1 MKKGTTATIFNDSF
15 LLETKLANTLYHSYA
30 AGLPIIDYH
39 NHLSPKAIA
48 KNSSYD
54 TLTDIWLTGDHYKYR
69 AMRAWGVPEKFISG
83 SATKEQKFLAWAECL
98 PQTLRNPL
106 FHWSHMEL
114 KNSFGINE
122 YLNKTNAFAIYKNA
136 NKQLQKK
143 ALSTRGI
150 LSSYKVELV
159 GTTDDPCDNLQYHKQ
174 LQKEAGTLSNKI
186 NATAKMLPTFRP
198 DKIFQIQN
206 KEAFMQYLHAL
217 EKAANCK
224 IKTIADLL
232 GALEQRV
239 NYFHENGCRIADHG
253 LNNMP
258 SSLSFTKELDIA
270 FTQFV
275 QNKKDLH
282 FSMADNF
289 VGVVL
294 LALSKM
300 YYKKGWVQQ
309 FHLGP
314 IRNNNT
320 RLQEKLGFDAGADS
334 IGDYTQAKTLS
345 HFLNTLDAKGQ
356 LCKTIL
362 YNSNP
367 ADNEVFA
374 TLCGNFNESGI
385 RGKVQFGAAWWF
397 LDQKEGIEKQINA
410 ISNMGLV
417 STFIGMTTDSRSILS
432 YSRHEYFRRV
442 ICNLFAKDMLAGL
455 LPNDEK
461 WVGEIVKNISYF
473 NAKEYFKL

>member
-1 MKKGTTATIFNDSF
+1 
-15 LLETKLANTLYHSYA
+15 
-30 AGLPIIDYH
+30 
-39 NHLSPKAIA
+39 
-48 KNSSYD
+48 
-54 TLTDIWLTGDHYKYR
+54 
-69 AMRAWGVPEKFISG
+69 
-83 SATKEQKFLAWAECL
+83 
-98 PQTLRNPL
+98 
-106 FHWSHMEL
+106 
-114 KNSFGINE
+114 
-122 YLNKTNAFAIYKNA
+122 
-136 NKQLQKK
+136 
-143 ALSTRGI
+143 
-150 LSSYKVELV
+150 
-159 GTTDDPCDNLQYHKQ
+159 
-174 LQKEAGTLSNKI
+174 
-186 NATAKMLPTFRP
+186 MLPTFRP

-206 KEAFMQYLHAL
+206 KEAFMQYLQQL

-282 FSMADNF
+282 FSAPDNF

-334 IGDYTQAKTLS
+334 IGDYAQAKTLS
-345 HFLNTLDAKGQ
+345 HFLNTLDSKGE

-374 TLCGNFNESGI
+374 TLCGNFNEG
-385 RGKVQFGAAWWF
+385 GVKAKVQFGSGWWF
-397 LDQKEGIEKQINA
+397 LDQKDGIEKQINA
-410 ISNMGLV
+410 ISNMGLI

-432 YSRHEYFRRV
+432 YARHEYFRRV
-442 ICNLFAKDMLAGL
+442 ICNLFAKEMITGL

-461 WVGEIVKNISYF
+461 WVGAMLQNIAYHNAKSYF
-473 NAKEYFKL
+473 NL

>member
-15 LLETKLANTLYHSYA
+15 LLETKLSNTLYHSFA

-48 KNSSYD
+48 KNTSYD

-83 SATKEQKFLAWAECL
+83 AATKEQKFLAWAECL

-122 YLNKTNAFAIYKNA
+122 YLNKNNALAIYKNA

-159 GTTDDPCDNLQYHKQ
+159 GTTDDPCDSLQYHKL
-174 LQKEAGTLSNKI
+174 LQKETF
-186 NATAKMLPTFRP
+186 KMLPSFRP
-198 DKIFQIQN
+198 DQIFKIQN

-224 IKTIADLL
+224 IKTISDLL

-239 NYFHENGCRIADHG
+239 NYFHDNGCRIADHG
-253 LNNMP
+253 LTNMP

-270 FTQFV
+270 FTHFI

-334 IGDYTQAKTLS
+334 IGDYAQAKTLS
-345 HFLNTLDAKGQ
+345 HFLNTLDSKGE

-374 TLCGNFNESGI
+374 TLSGNFNEGGI
-385 RGKVQFGAAWWF
+385 RGKVQFGSGWWF
-397 LDQKEGIEKQINA
+397 LDQKDGIEKQINA

-417 STFIGMTTDSRSILS
+417 SSFIGMTTDSRSILS

>member
-1 MKKGTTATIFNDSF
+1 MAISKNHTIINDSF
-15 LLETKLANTLYHSYA
+15 LLESKLANTLYHSYLA
-30 AGLPIIDYH
+30 HLPIIDYH

-48 KNSSYD
+48 KNTSYD

-83 SATKEQKFLAWAECL
+83 SATKEQKFLAWADCM
-98 PQTLRNPL
+98 PNTLRNPL

-122 YLNKTNAFAIYKNA
+122 YLNKNNALAIYKNA

-143 ALSTRGI
+143 VLSTRGI
-150 LSSYKVELV
+150 LASYKVDLV
-159 GTTDDPCDNLQYHKQ
+159 GTTDDPCDNLQYHKL
-174 LQKEAGTLSNKI
+174 LQKETL
-186 NATAKMLPTFRP
+186 KMLPSFRP
-198 DKIFQIQN
+198 DQIFKIQDKQS
-206 KEAFMQYLHAL
+206 FMQYLQQL

-397 LDQKEGIEKQINA
+397 LDQKDGIEKQINA
-410 ISNMGLV
+410 ISNMGLI

-432 YSRHEYFRRV
+432 YARHEYFRRV
-442 ICNLFAKDMLAGL
+442 ICNLFAKEMITGL

-461 WVGEIVKNISYF
+461 WVGAMLQNIAYHNAKSYF
-473 NAKEYFKL
+473 NL

>member
-1 MKKGTTATIFNDSF
+1 MAISKNHTIINDSF
-15 LLETKLANTLYHSYA
+15 LLESKLANTLYHTFLA
-30 AGLPIIDYH
+30 HLPIIDYH

-48 KNSSYD
+48 KNTSYD

-83 SATKEQKFLAWAECL
+83 SATKEQKFLAWADCM
-98 PQTLRNPL
+98 PNTLRNPL

-122 YLNKTNAFAIYKNA
+122 YLNKNNALAIYKNA

-150 LSSYKVELV
+150 LASYKVDLV
-159 GTTDDPCDNLQYHKQ
+159 GTTDDPCDNLQYHKL
-174 LQKEAGTLSNKI
+174 LQKETGDKSNKI

-232 GALEQRV
+232 KALEQRV

-397 LDQKEGIEKQINA
+397 LDQKDGIEKQINA
-410 ISNMGLV
+410 ISNMGLI

-432 YSRHEYFRRV
+432 YARHEYFRRV
-442 ICNLFAKDMLAGL
+442 ICNLFAKEMITGL

-461 WVGEIVKNISYF
+461 WVGAMLQNIAYHNAKSYF
-473 NAKEYFKL
+473 NL

>member
-232 GALEQRV
+232 NALEQRV

-270 FTQFV
+270 FTHFI

>member
-15 LLETKLANTLYHSYA
+15 LLETKLANTLYHSFA

-48 KNSSYD
+48 KNTSYD

-83 SATKEQKFLAWAECL
+83 AATKEQKFLAWAECL

-122 YLNKTNAFAIYKNA
+122 YLNKNNALAIYKNA

-159 GTTDDPCDNLQYHKQ
+159 GTTDDPCDSLQYHKL
-174 LQKEAGTLSNKI
+174 LQKETL
-186 NATAKMLPTFRP
+186 KMLPSFRP
-198 DKIFQIQN
+198 DKICQIQN

-224 IKTIADLL
+224 IKTISDLL

-239 NYFHENGCRIADHG
+239 NYFHDNGCRIADHG
-253 LNNMP
+253 LTNMP
-258 SSLSFTKELDIA
+258 SLLSFTKELDIA
-270 FTQFV
+270 FTHFI

-320 RLQEKLGFDAGADS
+320 RLQEKLGVDAGADS
-334 IGDYTQAKTLS
+334 IGDYAKAKTLS
-345 HFLNTLDAKGQ
+345 HFLNTLDSKGE

-374 TLCGNFNESGI
+374 TLSGNFNEGGI
-385 RGKVQFGAAWWF
+385 RGKVQFGSGWWF
-397 LDQKEGIEKQINA
+397 LDQKDGIEKQINA

-417 STFIGMTTDSRSILS
+417 SSFIGMTTDSRSILS
-432 YSRHEYFRRV
+432 YSRHEYFRRI

>member
-122 YLNKTNAFAIYKNA
+122 YLNKNNALAIYKNA

-159 GTTDDPCDNLQYHKQ
+159 GTTDDPCDNLQYHKL
-174 LQKEAGTLSNKI
+174 LQKEAF
-186 NATAKMLPTFRP
+186 KMLPSFRP
-198 DKIFQIQN
+198 DRIFQIQN

-232 GALEQRV
+232 NALEQRV
-239 NYFHENGCRIADHG
+239 NYFHDNGCRIADHG

-258 SSLSFTKELDIA
+258 SSLSFTKELDLA
-270 FTQFV
+270 FTQFI
-275 QNKKDLH
+275 QNKKALH

-289 VGVVL
+289 VGVIL

-314 IRNNNT
+314 IRNNNS

-334 IGDYTQAKTLS
+334 IGDYAQAKTLS
-345 HFLNTLDAKGQ
+345 HFLNILDSKGE

-374 TLCGNFNESGI
+374 TLCGNFNEG
-385 RGKVQFGAAWWF
+385 GVKAKVQFGSGWWF
-397 LDQKEGIEKQINA
+397 LDQKDGIEKQINA

-417 STFIGMTTDSRSILS
+417 SSFIGMTTDSRSILS

>member
-1 MKKGTTATIFNDSF
+1 MAISKNHTIITDSF
-15 LLETKLANTLYHSYA
+15 LLESKLANTLYHTYLA
-30 AGLPIIDYH
+30 HLPIIDYH

-48 KNSSYD
+48 KNTSYD

-83 SATKEQKFLAWAECL
+83 AATKEQKFLAWADCM
-98 PQTLRNPL
+98 PNTLRNPL

-122 YLNKTNAFAIYKNA
+122 YLNKNNALAIYKNA

-150 LSSYKVELV
+150 LTGYKVELV
-159 GTTDDPCDNLQYHKQ
+159 GTTDDPCDNLQYHKL
-174 LQKEAGTLSNKI
+174 LQKETGAMSNKI
-186 NATAKMLPTFRP
+186 NATAKMLPSFRP
-198 DKIFQIQN
+198 DKIFQIEN

-239 NYFHENGCRIADHG
+239 NYFHDNGCRIADHG

-270 FTQFV
+270 FTQFI

-320 RLQEKLGFDAGADS
+320 RLQEKLCFDAGADS
-334 IGDYTQAKTLS
+334 IGDFAQVKTLS
-345 HFLNTLDAKGQ
+345 HFLNTLDIKGQ
-356 LCKTIL
+356 LSKTIL

-410 ISNMGLV
+410 ISNMGLI
-417 STFIGMTTDSRSILS
+417 STFVGMTTDSRSILS
-432 YSRHEYFRRV
+432 FARHEYFRRV
-442 ICNLFAKDMLAGL
+442 ICNLFAKEMMTGL

-461 WVGEIVKNISYF
+461 WVGAMLQNIAYHNAKSYF
-473 NAKEYFKL
+473 NL

>member
-1 MKKGTTATIFNDSF
+1 MAISKNHTIINDSF
-15 LLETKLANTLYHSYA
+15 LLESKLANTLYHTYLA
-30 AGLPIIDYH
+30 HLPIIDYH

-48 KNSSYD
+48 KNTSYD

-83 SATKEQKFLAWAECL
+83 SATKEQKFLAWADCM
-98 PQTLRNPL
+98 PNTLRNPL

-122 YLNKTNAFAIYKNA
+122 YLNKNNALAIYKNA

-150 LSSYKVELV
+150 LASYKVELV
-159 GTTDDPCDNLQYHKQ
+159 GTTDDPCDNLQYHKL
-174 LQKEAGTLSNKI
+174 LQKETL
-186 NATAKMLPTFRP
+186 KMLPSFRP
-198 DKIFQIQN
+198 DQIFKIQDKQS
-206 KEAFMQYLHAL
+206 FMQYLQQL

-232 GALEQRV
+232 EALEQRV
-239 NYFHENGCRIADHG
+239 NYFHDHGCRIADHG

-397 LDQKEGIEKQINA
+397 LDQKDGIEKQINA
-410 ISNMGLV
+410 ISNMGLI

-432 YSRHEYFRRV
+432 YARHEYFRRV
-442 ICNLFAKDMLAGL
+442 ICNLFAKEMITGL

-461 WVGEIVKNISYF
+461 WVGAMLQNIAYHNAKSYF
-473 NAKEYFKL
+473 NL

>member
-270 FTQFV
+270 FTHFI

-385 RGKVQFGAAWWF
+385 RGKLQFGAAWWF

>member
-15 LLETKLANTLYHSYA
+15 LLESKLANTLYHTYLA
-30 AGLPIIDYH
+30 HLPIIDYH

-83 SATKEQKFLAWAECL
+83 SATKEQKFLAWADCM
-98 PQTLRNPL
+98 PNTLRNPL
-106 FHWSHMEL
+106 FHWSYMEL

-122 YLNKTNAFAIYKNA
+122 YLNKNNALAIYKNA

-186 NATAKMLPTFRP
+186 NATTKMLPSFRP

-232 GALEQRV
+232 NALEQRV
-239 NYFHENGCRIADHG
+239 NYFHDNGCRIADHG

-270 FTQFV
+270 FTHFI

-345 HFLNTLDAKGQ
+345 HFLNTLDSKGE

-473 NAKEYFKL
+473 NAKEYFRL

>member
-69 AMRAWGVPEKFISG
+69 AMRAWGIAEKFISG

-122 YLNKTNAFAIYKNA
+122 YLNKNNALAIYKNA

-159 GTTDDPCDNLQYHKQ
+159 GTTDDPCDNLQYHK
-174 LQKEAGTLSNKI
+174 LLHKEAF
-186 NATAKMLPTFRP
+186 KMLPSFRP

-232 GALEQRV
+232 NALEQRV
-239 NYFHENGCRIADHG
+239 NYFHDNGCRIADHG

-258 SSLSFTKELDIA
+258 SSLSFTKELDLA
-270 FTQFV
+270 FTQFI
-275 QNKKDLH
+275 QNKKALH

-314 IRNNNT
+314 IRNNNS

-334 IGDYTQAKTLS
+334 IGDYAQAKTLS
-345 HFLNTLDAKGQ
+345 HFLNTLDSKGE

-374 TLCGNFNESGI
+374 TLCGNFNEG
-385 RGKVQFGAAWWF
+385 GVKAKVQFGSGWWF
-397 LDQKEGIEKQINA
+397 LDQKDGIEKQINA

-417 STFIGMTTDSRSILS
+417 SSFIGMTTDSRSILS

>member
-1 MKKGTTATIFNDSF
+1 MAISKNHTIINDSF
-15 LLETKLANTLYHSYA
+15 LLESKLANTLYHTYLA
-30 AGLPIIDYH
+30 HLPIIDYH

-48 KNSSYD
+48 KNTSYD

-83 SATKEQKFLAWAECL
+83 SATKEQKFLAWADCM
-98 PQTLRNPL
+98 PNTLRNPL

-122 YLNKTNAFAIYKNA
+122 YLNKNNALAIYKNA

-150 LSSYKVELV
+150 LASYKVELV
-159 GTTDDPCDNLQYHKQ
+159 GTTDDPCDNLQYHKL
-174 LQKEAGTLSNKI
+174 LQKETL
-186 NATAKMLPTFRP
+186 KMLPSFRP
-198 DKIFQIQN
+198 IQIFKIQDKQS
-206 KEAFMQYLHAL
+206 FMQYLQQL

-232 GALEQRV
+232 EALEQRV
-239 NYFHENGCRIADHG
+239 NYFHDHGCRIADHG

-345 HFLNTLDAKGQ
+345 HFLNTLDSKGE

-410 ISNMGLV
+410 ISNMGLI

-432 YSRHEYFRRV
+432 YARHEYFRRV
-442 ICNLFAKDMLAGL
+442 ICNLFAKEMITGL

-461 WVGEIVKNISYF
+461 WVGAMLQNIAYHNAKSYF
-473 NAKEYFKL
+473 NL

>member
-1 MKKGTTATIFNDSF
+1 MAISKNHTIINDSF
-15 LLETKLANTLYHSYA
+15 LLESKLANTLYHSYLA
-30 AGLPIIDYH
+30 HLPIIDYH

-48 KNSSYD
+48 KNTSYD

-83 SATKEQKFLAWAECL
+83 SATKEQKFLAWADCM
-98 PQTLRNPL
+98 PNTLRNPL

-122 YLNKTNAFAIYKNA
+122 YLNKNNALAIYKNA

-150 LSSYKVELV
+150 LASYKVELV
-159 GTTDDPCDNLQYHKQ
+159 GTTDDPCDNLQYHKL
-174 LQKEAGTLSNKI
+174 LQKETL
-186 NATAKMLPTFRP
+186 KMLPSFRP
-198 DKIFQIQN
+198 DQIFKIQDKQS
-206 KEAFMQYLHAL
+206 FMQYLQQL

-345 HFLNTLDAKGQ
+345 HFLNTLDSKGE

-410 ISNMGLV
+410 ISNMGLI

-432 YSRHEYFRRV
+432 YARHEYFRRV
-442 ICNLFAKDMLAGL
+442 ICNLFAKEMITGL

-461 WVGEIVKNISYF
+461 WVGAMLQNIAYHNAKSYF
-473 NAKEYFKL
+473 NL

>member
-1 MKKGTTATIFNDSF
+1 MAISKNHTIITDSF
-15 LLETKLANTLYHSYA
+15 LLESKLANTLYHTYLA
-30 AGLPIIDYH
+30 HLPIIDYH

-48 KNSSYD
+48 KNTSYD

-83 SATKEQKFLAWAECL
+83 AATKEQKFLAWADCM
-98 PQTLRNPL
+98 PNTLRNPL

-122 YLNKTNAFAIYKNA
+122 YLNKNNALAIYKNA

-150 LSSYKVELV
+150 LTSYKVELV
-159 GTTDDPCDNLQYHKQ
+159 GTTDDPCDNLQYHKL
-174 LQKEAGTLSNKI
+174 LQKETGAMSNKI
-186 NATAKMLPTFRP
+186 NATAKMLPSFRP
-198 DKIFQIQN
+198 DKIFQIEN

-239 NYFHENGCRIADHG
+239 NYFHDNGCRIADHG

-270 FTQFV
+270 FTQFI

-334 IGDYTQAKTLS
+334 IGDFAQVKTLS
-345 HFLNTLDAKGQ
+345 HFLNTLDIKGQ
-356 LCKTIL
+356 LSKTIL

-410 ISNMGLV
+410 ISNMGLI
-417 STFIGMTTDSRSILS
+417 STFVGMTTDSRSILS
-432 YSRHEYFRRV
+432 FARHEYFRRV
-442 ICNLFAKDMLAGL
+442 ICNLFAKEMMTGL

-461 WVGEIVKNISYF
+461 WVGAMLQNIAYHNAKNYF
-473 NAKEYFKL
+473 NL

>member
-1 MKKGTTATIFNDSF
+1 MKKGTTATIFNDTF

-83 SATKEQKFLAWAECL
+83 FATKEQKFLAWAECL

-122 YLNKTNAFAIYKNA
+122 YLNKNNALAIYKNA

-159 GTTDDPCDNLQYHKQ
+159 GTTDDPSDNLQYHKL
-174 LQKEAGTLSNKI
+174 LQKEALKV
-186 NATAKMLPTFRP
+186 LPTFRP

-206 KEAFMQYLHAL
+206 KDAFMQYLHAL

-224 IKTIADLL
+224 IKTISDLL

-239 NYFHENGCRIADHG
+239 NYFHDNGCRIADHSFP
-253 LNNMP
+253 NMP
-258 SSLSFTKELDIA
+258 ATLSFTKELDIA
-270 FTQFV
+270 FTQFI
-275 QNKKDLH
+275 QNKKALH

-309 FHLGP
+309 IHLGP

-320 RLQEKLGFDAGADS
+320 RLHEKLGFDAGADS
-334 IGDYTQAKTLS
+334 IGDYAQAKTLS
-345 HFLNTLDAKGQ
+345 HFLNTLDSKGE

-374 TLCGNFNESGI
+374 TLCGNFNEG
-385 RGKVQFGAAWWF
+385 GVKAKVQFGSGWWF
-397 LDQKEGIEKQINA
+397 LDQKDGIEKQINA

>member
-15 LLETKLANTLYHSYA
+15 LLESKLANTLYHTYLA
-30 AGLPIIDYH
+30 HLPIIDYH

-83 SATKEQKFLAWAECL
+83 SATKEQKFLAWADCM
-98 PQTLRNPL
+98 PNTIRNPL
-106 FHWSHMEL
+106 FHWSYMEL

-122 YLNKTNAFAIYKNA
+122 YLNKNNALAIYKNA

-186 NATAKMLPTFRP
+186 NATTKMLPSFRP

-232 GALEQRV
+232 NALEQRV
-239 NYFHENGCRIADHG
+239 NYFHDNGCRIADHG

-270 FTQFV
+270 FTHFI

-345 HFLNTLDAKGQ
+345 HFLNTLDSKGE

-473 NAKEYFKL
+473 NAKEYFRL

>member
-1 MKKGTTATIFNDSF
+1 MAISKNHTIITDSF
-15 LLETKLANTLYHSYA
+15 LLESKLANTLYHTYLA
-30 AGLPIIDYH
+30 HLPIIDYH

-48 KNSSYD
+48 KNTSYD

-83 SATKEQKFLAWAECL
+83 AATKEQKFLAWADCM
-98 PQTLRNPL
+98 PNTLRNPL

-122 YLNKTNAFAIYKNA
+122 YLNKNNALAIYKNA

-150 LSSYKVELV
+150 LTGYKVELV
-159 GTTDDPCDNLQYHKQ
+159 GTTDDPCDNLQYHKL
-174 LQKEAGTLSNKI
+174 LQKETGAMSNKI
-186 NATAKMLPTFRP
+186 NATAKMLPSFRP
-198 DKIFQIQN
+198 DKIFQIEN

-239 NYFHENGCRIADHG
+239 NYFHDNGCRIADHG

-270 FTQFV
+270 FTQFI

-334 IGDYTQAKTLS
+334 IGDFAQVKTLS
-345 HFLNTLDAKGQ
+345 HFLNTLDIKGQ
-356 LCKTIL
+356 LSKTIL

-410 ISNMGLV
+410 ISNMGLI
-417 STFIGMTTDSRSILS
+417 STFVGMTTDSRSILS
-432 YSRHEYFRRV
+432 FARHEYFRRV
-442 ICNLFAKDMLAGL
+442 ICNLFAKEMMTGL

-461 WVGEIVKNISYF
+461 WVGAMLQNIAYHNAKNYF
-473 NAKEYFKL
+473 NL

>member
-1 MKKGTTATIFNDSF
+1 MAIAKNNTIINDSF
-15 LLETKLANTLYHSYA
+15 LLESKLANTLYHSYLA
-30 AGLPIIDYH
+30 HLPIIDYH

-48 KNSSYD
+48 KNTSYD

-83 SATKEQKFLAWAECL
+83 AATKEQKFLAWADCM
-98 PQTLRNPL
+98 PNTLRNPL

-122 YLNKTNAFAIYKNA
+122 YLNKNNALAIYKNA

-150 LSSYKVELV
+150 LASYKVELV
-159 GTTDDPCDNLQYHKQ
+159 GTTDDPCDNLQYHKL
-174 LQKEAGTLSNKI
+174 LQ
-186 NATAKMLPTFRP
+186 
-198 DKIFQIQN
+198 
-206 KEAFMQYLHAL
+206 
-217 EKAANCK
+217 
-224 IKTIADLL
+224 
-232 GALEQRV
+232 
-239 NYFHENGCRIADHG
+239 NGCRIADHG
-253 LNNMP
+253 LAQMP
-258 SSLSFTKELDIA
+258 SNLVLTKSLELE
-270 FTQFV
+270 FTQFIQSKKLV
-275 QNKKDLH
+275 Q
-282 FSMADNF
+282 FSAPDNF

-345 HFLNTLDAKGQ
+345 HFLNTLDTKGQ
-356 LCKTIL
+356 LCKTII

-410 ISNMGLV
+410 ISNMGLI
-417 STFIGMTTDSRSILS
+417 STFVGMTTDSRSILS
-432 YSRHEYFRRV
+432 FARHEYFRRV
-442 ICNLFAKDMLAGL
+442 ICNLFAKEMMTGL

-461 WVGEIVKNISYF
+461 WVGAMLQNIAYHNAKSYF
-473 NAKEYFKL
+473 NL

>member
-1 MKKGTTATIFNDSF
+1 MKKGTTATIFNDTF
-15 LLETKLANTLYHSYA
+15 LLETKLANKLYHSYA

-122 YLNKTNAFAIYKNA
+122 YLNKNNALAIYKNA

-159 GTTDDPCDNLQYHKQ
+159 GTTDDPSDNLQYHKL
-174 LQKEAGTLSNKI
+174 LQKEALKV
-186 NATAKMLPTFRP
+186 LPTFRP

-206 KEAFMQYLHAL
+206 KDAFMQYLHAL

-224 IKTIADLL
+224 IKTISDLL

-239 NYFHENGCRIADHG
+239 NYFHDNGCRNADHG
-253 LNNMP
+253 LTNMP
-258 SSLSFTKELDIA
+258 ATLSFTKELDIA
-270 FTQFV
+270 FTQFI
-275 QNKKDLH
+275 QNKKALH

-320 RLQEKLGFDAGADS
+320 RLHEKLGFDAGADS
-334 IGDYTQAKTLS
+334 IGDYAQAKTLS
-345 HFLNTLDAKGQ
+345 HFLNTLDNKGE

-374 TLCGNFNESGI
+374 TLCGNFNEG
-385 RGKVQFGAAWWF
+385 GVKAKVQFGSGWWF
-397 LDQKEGIEKQINA
+397 LDQKDGIEKQINA

>member
-1 MKKGTTATIFNDSF
+1 MAISKNHTIISDSF
-15 LLETKLANTLYHSYA
+15 LLESKLANTLYHTYLA
-30 AGLPIIDYH
+30 HLPIIDYH

-48 KNSSYD
+48 KNTSYD

-83 SATKEQKFLAWAECL
+83 SATKEQKFLAWADCM
-98 PQTLRNPL
+98 PNTLRNPL

-122 YLNKTNAFAIYKNA
+122 YLNKNNALAIYKNA

-150 LSSYKVELV
+150 LASYKVELV
-159 GTTDDPCDNLQYHKQ
+159 GTTDDPCDNLQYHKL
-174 LQKEAGTLSNKI
+174 LQKETL
-186 NATAKMLPTFRP
+186 KMLPSFRP
-198 DKIFQIQN
+198 DQIFKIQDKQS
-206 KEAFMQYLHAL
+206 FMQYLQQL

-397 LDQKEGIEKQINA
+397 LDQKDGIEKQINA
-410 ISNMGLV
+410 ISNMGLI

-432 YSRHEYFRRV
+432 YARHEYFRRV
-442 ICNLFAKDMLAGL
+442 ICNLFAKEMITGL

-461 WVGEIVKNISYF
+461 WVGAMLQNIAYHNAKSYF
-473 NAKEYFKL
+473 NL

>member
-1 MKKGTTATIFNDSF
+1 MAISKNHTIINDSF
-15 LLETKLANTLYHSYA
+15 LLESKLANTLYHTYLA
-30 AGLPIIDYH
+30 HLPIIDYH

-48 KNSSYD
+48 KNTSYD

-83 SATKEQKFLAWAECL
+83 SATKEQKFLAWADCM
-98 PQTLRNPL
+98 PNTLRNPL

-122 YLNKTNAFAIYKNA
+122 YLNKNNALAIYKNA

-150 LSSYKVELV
+150 LASYKVELV
-159 GTTDDPCDNLQYHKQ
+159 GTTDDPCDNLQYHKL
-174 LQKEAGTLSNKI
+174 LQKETL
-186 NATAKMLPTFRP
+186 KMLPSFRP
-198 DKIFQIQN
+198 DQIFKIQDKQS
-206 KEAFMQYLHAL
+206 FMQYLQQL

-232 GALEQRV
+232 EALEQRV

-397 LDQKEGIEKQINA
+397 LDQKDGIEKQINA
-410 ISNMGLV
+410 ISNMGLI

-432 YSRHEYFRRV
+432 YARHEYFRRV
-442 ICNLFAKDMLAGL
+442 ICNLFAKEMITGL

-461 WVGEIVKNISYF
+461 WVGAMLQNIAYHNAKSYF
-473 NAKEYFKL
+473 NL

>member
-1 MKKGTTATIFNDSF
+1 MAISKNHTIITDSF
-15 LLETKLANTLYHSYA
+15 LLESKLANTLYHTYLA
-30 AGLPIIDYH
+30 HLPIIDYH

-48 KNSSYD
+48 KNTSYD

-83 SATKEQKFLAWAECL
+83 AATKEQKFLAWADCM
-98 PQTLRNPL
+98 PNTLRNPL

-122 YLNKTNAFAIYKNA
+122 YLNKNNALAIYKNA

-150 LSSYKVELV
+150 LTSYKVELV
-159 GTTDDPCDNLQYHKQ
+159 GTTDDPCDNLQYHKL
-174 LQKEAGTLSNKI
+174 LQKETGAMSNKI
-186 NATAKMLPTFRP
+186 NATAKMLPSFRP
-198 DKIFQIQN
+198 DKIFQIEN
-206 KEAFMQYLHAL
+206 KQAFMQYLHAL

-239 NYFHENGCRIADHG
+239 NYFHDNGCRIADHG

-270 FTQFV
+270 FTQFI

-334 IGDYTQAKTLS
+334 IGDFAQVKTLS
-345 HFLNTLDAKGQ
+345 HFLNTLDIKGQ
-356 LCKTIL
+356 LSKTIL

-410 ISNMGLV
+410 ISNMGLI
-417 STFIGMTTDSRSILS
+417 STFVGMTTDSRSILS
-432 YSRHEYFRRV
+432 FARHEYFRRV
-442 ICNLFAKDMLAGL
+442 ICNLFAKEMMTGL

-461 WVGEIVKNISYF
+461 WVGAMLQNIAYHNAKSYF
-473 NAKEYFKL
+473 NL

>member
-1 MKKGTTATIFNDSF
+1 MAISKNHTIINDSF
-15 LLETKLANTLYHSYA
+15 LLESKLANTLYHTYLA
-30 AGLPIIDYH
+30 HLPIIDYH

-48 KNSSYD
+48 KNTSYD

-83 SATKEQKFLAWAECL
+83 SATKEQKFLAWADCM
-98 PQTLRNPL
+98 PNTLRNPL

-122 YLNKTNAFAIYKNA
+122 YLNKNNALAIYKNA

-150 LSSYKVELV
+150 LASYKVELV
-159 GTTDDPCDNLQYHKQ
+159 GTTDDPCDNLQYHKL
-174 LQKEAGTLSNKI
+174 LQKETL
-186 NATAKMLPTFRP
+186 KMLPSFRP
-198 DKIFQIQN
+198 DQIFKIQDKQS
-206 KEAFMQYLHAL
+206 FMQYLQQL

-239 NYFHENGCRIADHG
+239 NYFHENGCRIADNG

-345 HFLNTLDAKGQ
+345 HFLNTLDSKGE

-410 ISNMGLV
+410 ISNMGLI

-432 YSRHEYFRRV
+432 YARHEYFRRV
-442 ICNLFAKDMLAGL
+442 ICNLFAKEMMTGL

-461 WVGEIVKNISYF
+461 WVGVMLQNIAYHNAKSYF
-473 NAKEYFKL
+473 SL

>member
-1 MKKGTTATIFNDSF
+1 MAISKNHTIITDSF
-15 LLETKLANTLYHSYA
+15 LLESKLANTLYHTYLA
-30 AGLPIIDYH
+30 HLPIIDYH

-48 KNSSYD
+48 KNTSYD

-83 SATKEQKFLAWAECL
+83 AATKEQKFLAWADCM
-98 PQTLRNPL
+98 PNTLRNPL

-122 YLNKTNAFAIYKNA
+122 YLNKNNALAIYKNA

-150 LSSYKVELV
+150 LTGYKVELV
-159 GTTDDPCDNLQYHKQ
+159 GTTDDPCDNLQYHKL
-174 LQKEAGTLSNKI
+174 LQKETGAMSNKI
-186 NATAKMLPTFRP
+186 NATAKMLPSFRP
-198 DKIFQIQN
+198 DKIFQIEN

-239 NYFHENGCRIADHG
+239 NYFHDNGCRIADHG

-270 FTQFV
+270 FTQFI

-320 RLQEKLGFDAGADS
+320 RLQEKLCFDAGADS
-334 IGDYTQAKTLS
+334 IGDFAQVKTLS
-345 HFLNTLDAKGQ
+345 HFLNTLDIKGQ
-356 LCKTIL
+356 LSKTIL

-374 TLCGNFNESGI
+374 TLCGNFNESSI

-410 ISNMGLV
+410 ISNMGLI
-417 STFIGMTTDSRSILS
+417 STFVGMTTDSRSILS
-432 YSRHEYFRRV
+432 FARHEYFRRV
-442 ICNLFAKDMLAGL
+442 ICNLFAKEMMTGL

-461 WVGEIVKNISYF
+461 WVGAMLQNIAYHNAKNYF
-473 NAKEYFKL
+473 NL

>member
-1 MKKGTTATIFNDSF
+1 MAISKNHTIITDSF
-15 LLETKLANTLYHSYA
+15 LLESKLANTLYHTYLA
-30 AGLPIIDYH
+30 HLPIIDYH
-39 NHLSPKAIA
+39 NHLSPKAIV
-48 KNSSYD
+48 KNTSYD

-83 SATKEQKFLAWAECL
+83 AATKEQKFLAWADCM
-98 PQTLRNPL
+98 PNTLRNPL

-122 YLNKTNAFAIYKNA
+122 YLNKNNALAIYKNA

-150 LSSYKVELV
+150 LTGYKVELV
-159 GTTDDPCDNLQYHKQ
+159 GTTDDPCDNLQYHKL
-174 LQKEAGTLSNKI
+174 LQKETGAMSNKI
-186 NATAKMLPTFRP
+186 NATAKMLPSFRP
-198 DKIFQIQN
+198 DKIFQIEN
-206 KEAFMQYLHAL
+206 KQAFMQYLHAL

-239 NYFHENGCRIADHG
+239 NYFHDNGCRIADHG

-270 FTQFV
+270 FTQFI

-334 IGDYTQAKTLS
+334 IGDFAQVKTLS
-345 HFLNTLDAKGQ
+345 HFLNTLDIKGQ
-356 LCKTIL
+356 LSKTIL

-410 ISNMGLV
+410 ISNMGLI
-417 STFIGMTTDSRSILS
+417 STFVGMTTDSRSILS
-432 YSRHEYFRRV
+432 FARHEYFRRV
-442 ICNLFAKDMLAGL
+442 ICNLFAKEMMTGL

-461 WVGEIVKNISYF
+461 WVGAMLQNIAYHNAKNYF
-473 NAKEYFKL
+473 NL

>member
-1 MKKGTTATIFNDSF
+1 MAISKNHTIINDSF
-15 LLETKLANTLYHSYA
+15 LLESKLANTLYHTFLA
-30 AGLPIIDYH
+30 HLPIIDYH

-48 KNSSYD
+48 KNTSYD

-83 SATKEQKFLAWAECL
+83 SATKEQKFLAWADCM
-98 PQTLRNPL
+98 PNTLRNPL
-106 FHWSHMEL
+106 FHWSNMEL

-122 YLNKTNAFAIYKNA
+122 YLNKNNALAIYKNA

-150 LSSYKVELV
+150 LASYKVDLV
-159 GTTDDPCDNLQYHKQ
+159 GTTDDPCDNLQYHKL
-174 LQKEAGTLSNKI
+174 LQKETL
-186 NATAKMLPTFRP
+186 KMLPSFRP
-198 DKIFQIQN
+198 DQIFKIQDKQS
-206 KEAFMQYLHAL
+206 FMQYLQQL

-397 LDQKEGIEKQINA
+397 LDQKDGIEKQINA
-410 ISNMGLV
+410 ISNMGLI

-432 YSRHEYFRRV
+432 YARHEYFRRV
-442 ICNLFAKDMLAGL
+442 ICNLFAKEMITGL

-461 WVGEIVKNISYF
+461 WVGAMLQNIAYHNAKSYF
-473 NAKEYFKL
+473 NL

>member
-1 MKKGTTATIFNDSF
+1 MAISKNHTIINDSF
-15 LLETKLANTLYHSYA
+15 LLESKLANTLYHTFLA
-30 AGLPIIDYH
+30 HLPIIDYH

-48 KNSSYD
+48 KNTSYD

-83 SATKEQKFLAWAECL
+83 SATKEQKFLAWADCM
-98 PQTLRNPL
+98 PNTLRNPL

-122 YLNKTNAFAIYKNA
+122 YLNKNNALAIYKNA

-150 LSSYKVELV
+150 LASYKVDLV
-159 GTTDDPCDNLQYHKQ
+159 GTTDDPCDNLQYHKL
-174 LQKEAGTLSNKI
+174 LQKETL
-186 NATAKMLPTFRP
+186 KMLPSFRP
-198 DKIFQIQN
+198 DQIFKIQDKQS
-206 KEAFMQYLHAL
+206 FMQYLQQL

-397 LDQKEGIEKQINA
+397 LDQKDGIEKQINA
-410 ISNMGLV
+410 ISNMGLI

-432 YSRHEYFRRV
+432 YARHEYFRRV
-442 ICNLFAKDMLAGL
+442 ICNLFAKEMITGL

-461 WVGEIVKNISYF
+461 WVGAMLQNIAYHNAKSYF
-473 NAKEYFKL
+473 NL

>member
-15 LLETKLANTLYHSYA
+15 LLETKLSNTLYHSFA

-48 KNSSYD
+48 KNTSYD

-83 SATKEQKFLAWAECL
+83 AATKEQKFLAWAECL

-122 YLNKTNAFAIYKNA
+122 YLNKNNALAIYKNA

-159 GTTDDPCDNLQYHKQ
+159 GTTDDPCDSLQYHKL
-174 LQKEAGTLSNKI
+174 LQKETL
-186 NATAKMLPTFRP
+186 KMLPSFRP
-198 DKIFQIQN
+198 DQIFKIQN

-224 IKTIADLL
+224 IKTISDLL

-239 NYFHENGCRIADHG
+239 NYFHDNGCRIADHG
-253 LNNMP
+253 LTNMP

-270 FTQFV
+270 FTHFI
-275 QNKKDLH
+275 QNKKYLH

-334 IGDYTQAKTLS
+334 IGDYAQAKTLS
-345 HFLNTLDAKGQ
+345 HFLNTLDSKGE

-374 TLCGNFNESGI
+374 TLSGNFNEGGI
-385 RGKVQFGAAWWF
+385 RGKVQFGSGWWF
-397 LDQKEGIEKQINA
+397 LDQKDGIEKQINA

-417 STFIGMTTDSRSILS
+417 SSFIGMTTDSRSILS

>member
-345 HFLNTLDAKGQ
+345 HFLNTLDSKGE
-356 LCKTIL
+356 LCKTII

-461 WVGEIVKNISYF
+461 WVGAMLQNIAYHNAKSYF
-473 NAKEYFKL
+473 NL

>member
-1 MKKGTTATIFNDSF
+1 
-15 LLETKLANTLYHSYA
+15 
-30 AGLPIIDYH
+30 
-39 NHLSPKAIA
+39 
-48 KNSSYD
+48 
-54 TLTDIWLTGDHYKYR
+54 
-69 AMRAWGVPEKFISG
+69 
-83 SATKEQKFLAWAECL
+83 
-98 PQTLRNPL
+98 
-106 FHWSHMEL
+106 
-114 KNSFGINE
+114 
-122 YLNKTNAFAIYKNA
+122 
-136 NKQLQKK
+136 
-143 ALSTRGI
+143 
-150 LSSYKVELV
+150 
-159 GTTDDPCDNLQYHKQ
+159 
-174 LQKEAGTLSNKI
+174 
-186 NATAKMLPTFRP
+186 
-198 DKIFQIQN
+198 
-206 KEAFMQYLHAL
+206 MQYLHDL

-232 GALEQRV
+232 NALEQRV
-239 NYFHENGCRIADHG
+239 NYFHDNGCRTADHSFP
-253 LNNMP
+253 NMP

-270 FTQFV
+270 FTQFI
-275 QNKKDLH
+275 QNKKVLH

-314 IRNNNT
+314 IRNNNS

-334 IGDYTQAKTLS
+334 IGDYAQAKTLS
-345 HFLNTLDAKGQ
+345 HFLNTLDSKGE

-374 TLCGNFNESGI
+374 TLCGNFNEG
-385 RGKVQFGAAWWF
+385 GVKAKVQFGSGWWF
-397 LDQKEGIEKQINA
+397 LDQKDGIEKQINA

-417 STFIGMTTDSRSILS
+417 SNFIGMTTDSRSILS

>member
-1 MKKGTTATIFNDSF
+1 MAISKNHTIINDSF
-15 LLETKLANTLYHSYA
+15 LLESKLANTLYHTFLA
-30 AGLPIIDYH
+30 HLPIIDYH

-48 KNSSYD
+48 KNTSYD

-83 SATKEQKFLAWAECL
+83 SATKEQKFLAWADCM
-98 PQTLRNPL
+98 PNTLRNPL

-122 YLNKTNAFAIYKNA
+122 YLNKNNALAIYKNA

-150 LSSYKVELV
+150 LASYKVELV
-159 GTTDDPCDNLQYHKQ
+159 GTTDDPCDNLQYHKL
-174 LQKEAGTLSNKI
+174 LQKETL
-186 NATAKMLPTFRP
+186 KMLPSFRP
-198 DKIFQIQN
+198 DQIFKIQDKQS
-206 KEAFMQYLHAL
+206 FMQYLQQL

-410 ISNMGLV
+410 ISNMGLI

-432 YSRHEYFRRV
+432 YARHEYFRRV
-442 ICNLFAKDMLAGL
+442 ICNLFAKEMITGL

-461 WVGEIVKNISYF
+461 WVGAMLQNIAYHNAKSYF
-473 NAKEYFKL
+473 NL

>member
-1 MKKGTTATIFNDSF
+1 MAISKNHTIINDSF
-15 LLETKLANTLYHSYA
+15 LLESKLANTLYHTYLA
-30 AGLPIIDYH
+30 HLPIIDYH

-48 KNSSYD
+48 KNTSYD

-83 SATKEQKFLAWAECL
+83 SATKEQKFLAWADCM
-98 PQTLRNPL
+98 PNTLRNPL

-122 YLNKTNAFAIYKNA
+122 YLNKNNALAIYKNA

-150 LSSYKVELV
+150 LASYKVELV
-159 GTTDDPCDNLQYHKQ
+159 GTTDDPCDNLQYHKL
-174 LQKEAGTLSNKI
+174 LQKETL
-186 NATAKMLPTFRP
+186 KMLPSFRP
-198 DKIFQIQN
+198 DQIFKIQDKQS
-206 KEAFMQYLHAL
+206 FMQYLQQL

-345 HFLNTLDAKGQ
+345 HFLNTLDSKGE
-356 LCKTIL
+356 LCKTII

-397 LDQKEGIEKQINA
+397 LDQKDGIEKQINA
-410 ISNMGLV
+410 ISNMGLI

-432 YSRHEYFRRV
+432 YARHEYFRRV
-442 ICNLFAKDMLAGL
+442 ICNLFAKEMITGL

-461 WVGEIVKNISYF
+461 WVGAMLQNIAYHNAKSYF
-473 NAKEYFKL
+473 NL

>member
-1 MKKGTTATIFNDSF
+1 MAISKNHTIITDSF
-15 LLETKLANTLYHSYA
+15 LLESKLANTLYHTYLA
-30 AGLPIIDYH
+30 HLPIIDYH

-48 KNSSYD
+48 KNTSYD

-83 SATKEQKFLAWAECL
+83 AATKEQKFLAWADCM
-98 PQTLRNPL
+98 PNTLRNPL

-122 YLNKTNAFAIYKNA
+122 YLNKNNALAIYKNA

-150 LSSYKVELV
+150 LTGYKVELV
-159 GTTDDPCDNLQYHKQ
+159 GTTDDPCDNLQYHKL
-174 LQKEAGTLSNKI
+174 LQKETGAMSNKI
-186 NATAKMLPTFRP
+186 NATAKMLPSFRP
-198 DKIFQIQN
+198 DKIFQIEN
-206 KEAFMQYLHAL
+206 KEAFMQYLHAF

-239 NYFHENGCRIADHG
+239 NYFHDNGCRIADHG

-270 FTQFV
+270 FTQFI

-334 IGDYTQAKTLS
+334 IGDFAQVKTLS
-345 HFLNTLDAKGQ
+345 HFLNTLDIKGQ
-356 LCKTIL
+356 LSKTIL

-410 ISNMGLV
+410 ISNMGLI
-417 STFIGMTTDSRSILS
+417 STFVGMTTDSRSILS
-432 YSRHEYFRRV
+432 FARHEYFRRV
-442 ICNLFAKDMLAGL
+442 ICNLFAKEMMTGL

-461 WVGEIVKNISYF
+461 WVGAMLQNIAYHNAKNYF
-473 NAKEYFKL
+473 NL

>member
-1 MKKGTTATIFNDSF
+1 MAISKNHTIINDSF
-15 LLETKLANTLYHSYA
+15 LLESKLANTLYHSYLA
-30 AGLPIIDYH
+30 HLPIIDYH

-48 KNSSYD
+48 KNTSYD

-83 SATKEQKFLAWAECL
+83 SATKEQKFLAWADCM
-98 PQTLRNPL
+98 PNTLRNPL

-122 YLNKTNAFAIYKNA
+122 YLNKNNALAIYKNA

-150 LSSYKVELV
+150 LASYKVELV
-159 GTTDDPCDNLQYHKQ
+159 GTTDDPCDNLQYHKL
-174 LQKEAGTLSNKI
+174 LQKETL
-186 NATAKMLPTFRP
+186 KMLPSFRP
-198 DKIFQIQN
+198 DQIFKIQDKQS
-206 KEAFMQYLHAL
+206 FMQYLQQL

-345 HFLNTLDAKGQ
+345 HFLNTLDSKGE
-356 LCKTIL
+356 LCKTIV

-397 LDQKEGIEKQINA
+397 LDQKDGIEKQINA

-473 NAKEYFKL
+473 NAKSYFNL

>member
-48 KNSSYD
+48 KNTSYD
-54 TLTDIWLTGDHYKYR
+54 TLTDIWITGDHYKYR
-69 AMRAWGVPEKFISG
+69 AMRAYGVPEKFISG
-83 SATKEQKFLAWAECL
+83 SATKEQKFLAWAACL

-106 FHWSHMEL
+106 FHWSHLEL

-122 YLNKTNAFAIYKNA
+122 YLNKNNALAIYKNA

-159 GTTDDPCDNLQYHKQ
+159 GTTDDPCDNLQYHKL
-174 LQKEAGTLSNKI
+174 LQKEALKV
-186 NATAKMLPTFRP
+186 LPTFRP

-206 KEAFMQYLHAL
+206 KDTFMQYLHAL

-224 IKTIADLL
+224 IKTISDLL

-239 NYFHENGCRIADHG
+239 NYFHDNGCRIADHG
-253 LNNMP
+253 LTNMP
-258 SSLSFTKELDIA
+258 ATLSFTKELDIA
-270 FTQFV
+270 FTQFI
-275 QNKKDLH
+275 QNKKALH

-300 YYKKGWVQQ
+300 YYKKRWVQQ

-320 RLQEKLGFDAGADS
+320 RLQERLGFDAGSDS
-334 IGDYTQAKTLS
+334 IGDYAQAKTLS
-345 HFLNTLDAKGQ
+345 HFLNTLDSQGE

-374 TLCGNFNESGI
+374 TLSGNFNEGGVKS
-385 RGKVQFGAAWWF
+385 KVQFGSGWWF
-397 LDQKEGIEKQINA
+397 LDQKDGIEKQINT

-432 YSRHEYFRRV
+432 CSRHEYFRRV

>member
-1 MKKGTTATIFNDSF
+1 MAISKNHTIINDSF
-15 LLETKLANTLYHSYA
+15 LLESKLANTLYHSYLA
-30 AGLPIIDYH
+30 HLPIIDYH

-48 KNSSYD
+48 KNTSYD

-83 SATKEQKFLAWAECL
+83 SATKEQKFLAWADCM
-98 PQTLRNPL
+98 PNTLRNPL

-122 YLNKTNAFAIYKNA
+122 YLNKNNALAIYKNA

-150 LSSYKVELV
+150 LASYKVELV
-159 GTTDDPCDNLQYHKQ
+159 GTTDDPCDNLQYHKL
-174 LQKEAGTLSNKI
+174 LQKETL
-186 NATAKMLPTFRP
+186 KMLPSFRP
-198 DKIFQIQN
+198 DQIFKIQDKQS
-206 KEAFMQYLHAL
+206 FMQYLQQL

-270 FTQFV
+270 FTHFI

-410 ISNMGLV
+410 ISNMGLI

-432 YSRHEYFRRV
+432 YARHEYFRRV
-442 ICNLFAKDMLAGL
+442 ICNLFAKEMITGL

-461 WVGEIVKNISYF
+461 WVGAMLQNIAYHNAKSYF
-473 NAKEYFKL
+473 NL

>member
-270 FTQFV
+270 FTHFI